1 MATARAPPDDPKRH
15 YAFCQIRR
23 QARTGGDDTSAVFCR
38 MTLGIN
44 ERAEQLSA
52 ILAESSTN
60 ADLAVLRERLERF
73 AVDLPA
79 DVLVAVAEPYRDNP
93 EVIAPL
99 YERVVQASP
108 DDARA
113 IVTLANAFWLQGRG
127 PEVVGELANRA
138 IAADPS
144 NRAGWHLWALSE
156 PDPRRRTHRWEQVV
170 ERFPLDN
177 LALAAAADNAA
188 AVAGAEKD
196 YQMLDLAIV
205 TFEKLRER
213 STEPAQREAV
223 DSALRSLRGW
233 RF

>member
-1 MATARAPPDDPKRH
+1 
-15 YAFCQIRR
+15 
-23 QARTGGDDTSAVFCR
+23 

-52 ILAESSTN
+52 IVAETSAN
-60 ADLAVLRERLERF
+60 DDIAILRERLHRF
-73 AVDLPA
+73 AVDVPP
-79 DVLVAVAEPYRDNP
+79 DVLIAVAEPYRDNP

-113 IVTLANAFWLQGRG
+113 IVILANAFWLQGRG

-144 NRAGWHLWALSE
+144 NRAAWHLWALSE
-156 PDPRRRTHRWEQVV
+156 ADPRRRTNRWQQVAA
-170 ERFPLDN
+170 RFPMDN

-196 YQMLDLAIV
+196 YEMLDLAIV
-205 TFEKLRER
+205 TFEKLLER

-223 DSALRSLRGW
+223 DGALRSLRGW
-233 RF
+233 HF